1 MRELYSFD
9 IYRNYTVVVEPLDCG
24 GYEGVAYVHSYQN
37 PVVII
42 KGDNGDYVREQLINH
57 IDSILEGDV

>member
-1 MRELYSFD
+1 MCELYSFD
-9 IYRNYTVVVEPLDCG
+9 NYRNYTVVVELLDC

-57 IDSILEGDV
+57 IDSVLED